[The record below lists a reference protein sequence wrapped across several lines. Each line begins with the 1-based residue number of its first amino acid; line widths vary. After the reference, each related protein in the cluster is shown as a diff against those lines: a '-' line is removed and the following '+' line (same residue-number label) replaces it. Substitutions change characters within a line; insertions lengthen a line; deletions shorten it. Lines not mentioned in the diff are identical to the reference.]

1 MKKLLIPVLFGIF
14 LVGCGNP
21 EKYEVADISDFDYS
35 ISGDSVILESYEG
48 NNKYLEIPS
57 TYEISGSQYNVDLN
71 EFQVGSGPTTLVL
84 SEGIT
89 SVNNSIFNGSDI
101 ESVFFPSSMEYIYDD
116 TLSYLHPDDD
126 KIQIYYAGT
135 SVDWTLLLKS
145 YETERQSLSEAWN
158 SSDDPY
164 EKGEAVG
171 KSLADGLNSLFG
183 GYNINDLEFHYESTP
198 DNLKEEG

>member
-71 EFQVGSGPTTLVL
+71 EFKLVPGLQHLFYQKESHPSITLFL
-84 SEGIT
+84 
-89 SVNNSIFNGSDI
+89 
-101 ESVFFPSSMEYIYDD
+101 
-116 TLSYLHPDDD
+116 
-126 KIQIYYAGT
+126 
-135 SVDWTLLLKS
+135 
-145 YETERQSLSEAWN
+145 TEA
-158 SSDDPY
+158 
-164 EKGEAVG
+164 
-171 KSLADGLNSLFG
+171 
-183 GYNINDLEFHYESTP
+183 I
-198 DNLKEEG
+198 